1 MKFEP
6 QDIIQITKILEPHFV
21 MLINQARIELQ
32 RQLNPVI
39 LSTKEAAY
47 LLNLNTESTLTKRIT
62 AGKYLEGYHFIRKNG
77 KIKWHRD
84 HLLLEEFQKSKEIT
98 S

>member
-6 QDIIQITKILEPHFV
+6 KDIIEITKILEPHFLV
-21 MLINQARIELQ
+21 LIEQARIELQ
-32 RQLNPVI
+32 RQLNPLI
-39 LSTKEAAY
+39 LSSKEAAY
-47 LLNLNTESTLTKRIT
+47 LLDLDTESTLTKRICN
-62 AGKYLEGYHFIRKNG
+62 GKYIEGYHFIKKNG

-84 HLLLEEFQKSKEIT
+84 HLLLEEFQKSKGIT

>member
-6 QDIIQITKILEPHFV
+6 QDIIEITKILEPHFII
-21 MLINQARIELQ
+21 LIEQARIELQ
-32 RQLNPVI
+32 RQLNPDI
-39 LSTKEAAY
+39 LSSRDAAY
-47 LLNLNTESTLTKRIT
+47 LLELKSESTLRKRIKE
-62 AGKYLEGYHFIRKNG
+62 GKYLEGYHFIQKNG